1 MYNMFNMYS
10 FSMSRWSENPVHNK
24 STAPSKPY
32 PRTHSL
38 LSKIIARP
46 SFPTVYFGAETAQ
59 PKTHG
64 TNCTCHLFVEISRFL
79 SKPLHLFPL
88 ALFTR
93 QPPPPTTHRFPPC
106 APSSALSSNRSQEPS
121 PLLPRLPLPPLPPLL
136 RLSPANGHPK
146 LSEQVSLPVN
156 GE

>member
-64 TNCTCHLFVEISRFL
+64 TNCTCHLFVEISLFSFFRNLYTFFL
-79 SKPLHLFPL
+79 WPSLPNNLHRPLHTVSRHALLPPRSPATVLKNPRHCCRGFLFHRSPRYSVCP
-88 ALFTR
+88 R
-93 QPPPPTTHRFPPC
+93 QMDTPNSP
-106 APSSALSSNRSQEPS
+106 NRSHCP
-121 PLLPRLPLPPLPPLL
+121 
-136 RLSPANGHPK
+136 
-146 LSEQVSLPVN
+146 
-156 GE
+156 